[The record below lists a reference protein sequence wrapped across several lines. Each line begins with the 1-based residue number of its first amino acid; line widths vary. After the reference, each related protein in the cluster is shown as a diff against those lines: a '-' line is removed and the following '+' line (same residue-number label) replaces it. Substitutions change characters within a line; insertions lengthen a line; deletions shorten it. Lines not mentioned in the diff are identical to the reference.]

1 MVVLGGTYNKLR
13 GGGDYSIRS
22 ISLQNVVKHNKTLKF
37 KCSTLTSGLSKI
49 GSPSSWLCVIL
60 AGIILN
66 FNFYQLFLHISKIA
80 PTKFWSCT
88 TMAMAMAMAMGGRG
102 RGFSDFVVYVH
113 PKTTI
118 FYVAKPIPSSFSYLR
133 KEK

>member
-22 ISLQNVVKHNKTLKF
+22 ISLQNVVKHNKTLRF

-66 FNFYQLFLHISKIA
+66 FNFYQLFFHISKVA
-80 PTKFWSCT
+80 PPKFWSCT
-88 TMAMAMAMAMGGRG
+88 TTGYGGQGEGILRLCCI
-102 RGFSDFVVYVH
+102 RTPQNYYFLRRQANSFI
-113 PKTTI
+113 I
-118 FYVAKPIPSSFSYLR
+118 FLFAEREIRRWL
-133 KEK
+133 